1 LNLNEAN
8 DRQMSYDLLPRN
20 PPLKWV
26 VVVIVIVFTSCLFVL
41 AQSAQQNALANVS
54 TTESPL
60 APPSVEVLSD
70 ASGVDL
76 STYLNTVVRTV
87 RSNWQALIPAKAR
100 DPEKKQGKV
109 SIELTIL
116 RNGKIVRTAV
126 SSSSG
131 DEVLDRAALGS
142 ILASSPLP
150 ALPAQLTAANL
161 ILRLNFQYNA
171 IKSTQQSITGQ
182 MGAQESTNSA
192 LLEKSRQALTK
203 RDYTQAL
210 ELLKQ
215 VDPAR
220 PERTTMLA
228 VANGMACQTHGVVSE
243 QDPSADAQC
252 AMAKQFFTQVLSH
265 DPHNGLALSWLGAL
279 SFEMRGRGHD
289 FSKLDEARGYFTT
302 LLVAHPDVPAW
313 RAESEYWL
321 GVTAWLASYWRS
333 QDAREEYNRTAQKPL
348 QWNDPLP
355 EALRIELA
363 RQCGEM
369 VNKGIEELQK
379 VVDQQSKDTYSLA
392 YLNLLL
398 RRRAELQ
405 ENAAMRAKD
414 LRMAD
419 QLVDRIQEIQ
429 KSGVLVIDI
438 PLHPAIPPPPP
449 PPPPPLRNQNES

>member
-1 LNLNEAN
+1 MPTARELKMEISAKAN
-8 DRQMSYDLLPRN
+8 DRQMSYDLPRN
-20 PPLKWV
+20 PPLKCI
-26 VVVIVIVFTSCLFVL
+26 VVVIVIVVISCSFVL
-41 AQSAQQNALANVS
+41 AQSAQQNALVS
-54 TTESPL
+54 VPTTESPL

-87 RSNWQALIPAKAR
+87 RSNWHALIPAKAR
-100 DPEKKQGKV
+100 EPEKKQGKV

-116 RNGKIVRTAV
+116 RNGKIVGAGV

-131 DEVLDRAALGS
+131 DKVLDRAALGS

-161 ILRLNFQYNA
+161 ILRLNFQYNP
-171 IKSTQQSITGQ
+171 IKSVQQSITDQ

-192 LLEKSRQALTK
+192 LLEKSRQALMK
-203 RDYTQAL
+203 RDYTHAL

-228 VANGMACQTHGVVSE
+228 VANGMACQ

-252 AMAKQFFTQVLSH
+252 AMAKQFFMQVVSH
-265 DPHNGLALSWLGAL
+265 SPQDGLALSWLGAL
-279 SFEMRGRGHD
+279 SFHELGGTAR
-289 FSKLDEARGYFTT
+289 FANLDEVRGYFTA
-302 LLVAHPDVPAW
+302 LLAAHPDEPAW

-321 GVTAWLASYWRS
+321 GVTAWTASYWRN
-333 QDAREEYNRTAQKPL
+333 QDARADYNRNSQIPL

-355 EALRIELA
+355 EAVRIELA
-363 RQCGEM
+363 RQCGDM
-369 VNKGIEELQK
+369 VNKGIEGLQRR
-379 VVDQQSKDTYSLA
+379 VDQQGKDVYSLA

-398 RRRAELQ
+398 RQRADLQ
-405 ENAAMRAKD
+405 NGEMRAKD

-419 QLVDRIQEIQ
+419 QLVNRIKELQ
-429 KSGVLVIDI
+429 KSEVLVINI

-449 PPPPPLRNQNES
+449 PPPPPPTQPE